1 MSPPKRVEREQIPTA
16 SDVVVETL
24 RAHDVDI
31 VFAVPGGGTNLDLI
45 ESARRAGIGCMRVHS
60 ETAAIFMAS
69 TYGEMTGLSH
79 WNRGMPELIRA
90 TGLWPIELAR

>member
-1 MSPPKRVEREQIPTA
+1 MSPPKHVWRGQIPTA

-45 ESARRAGIGCMRVHS
+45 ESARRTGIGFMLVHS
-60 ETAAIFMAS
+60 GMAPS
-69 TYGEMTGLSH
+69 PRSPHME
-79 WNRGMPELIRA
+79 N
-90 TGLWPIELAR
+90 